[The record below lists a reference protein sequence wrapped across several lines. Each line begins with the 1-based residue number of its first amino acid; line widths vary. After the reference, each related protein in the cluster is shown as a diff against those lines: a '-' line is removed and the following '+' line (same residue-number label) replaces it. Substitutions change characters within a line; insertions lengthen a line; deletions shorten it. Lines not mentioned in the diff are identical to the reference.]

1 MVTTRPAARHLWV
14 KTVRAFK
21 FARAYKNE
29 MVHLLASEH
38 IDGMYRKYLA
48 ECCSLDWV
56 FFSTLNN
63 KKSDDI
69 C

>member
-48 ECCSLDWV
+48 YMLIITLHVLV
-56 FFSTLNN
+56 FGTPEEENPY
-63 KKSDDI
+63 
-69 C
+69 